1 MYIVRDVMHCKPGKV
16 REMVKRF
23 KAVNDLAPKMGFKPC
38 RILTDVSG
46 EPFWTIIGEFEVES
60 PDAFFAMMEK
70 MFTNEEAGRIMEGY
84 HDSAQ
89 GGRREIFKVED

>member
-1 MYIVRDVMHCKPGKV
+1 
-16 REMVKRF
+16 
-23 KAVNDLAPKMGFKPC
+23 
-38 RILTDVSG
+38 
-46 EPFWTIIGEFEVES
+46 
-60 PDAFFAMMEK
+60 MMEK